1 MQAVNQRNTIAFT
14 GGPGARV
21 LAIAMLLLT
30 TAGCDKERK
39 DRGANAGGGP
49 SSSSSSSSPS
59 PAAVNASTAPAP
71 ASPAER
77 VAGRWE
83 ARLGAAGAAVPQSV
97 MTLELRP
104 DGTLMMVNVMHGP
117 PDPSKEVRNVAQGRW
132 EVAGDT
138 LAVVLERSPDGRAI
152 PERQRRTQY
161 TIATDGTS
169 AAGGGAGRATSLT
182 SADGRGPTFQRVS
195 PSTRNGVTP

>member
-1 MQAVNQRNTIAFT
+1 MVTEHSAPQRRDSISGGVAAAFS
-14 GGPGARV
+14 
-21 LAIAMLLLT
+21 LAAILLLICG
-30 TAGCDKERK
+30 GCDKDRK
-39 DRGANAGGGP
+39 DKQAAGAGG
-49 SSSSSSSSPS
+49 SSP
-59 PAAVNASTAPAP
+59 ATAVNPSTAPAP

-117 PDPSKEVRNVAQGRW
+117 PDPSKEVRNVAEGHW
-132 EVAGDT
+132 EAAGGT
-138 LAVVLERSPDGRAI
+138 LTVVLERSPDGRAI